1 MNIFTF
7 VAVVCIGQNCHFM
20 VSHDTLPIAKCEEI
34 KKDFLALPFKPE
46 VTLAATQCIKV
57 EPKERFTL

>member
-1 MNIFTF
+1 MNTFMF
-7 VAVVCIGQNCHFM
+7 VAVVCIAQNCHFS
-20 VSHDTLPIAKCEEI
+20 VSNDPLPSAKCESI

-46 VTLAATQCIKV
+46 VTLAATQCVKV